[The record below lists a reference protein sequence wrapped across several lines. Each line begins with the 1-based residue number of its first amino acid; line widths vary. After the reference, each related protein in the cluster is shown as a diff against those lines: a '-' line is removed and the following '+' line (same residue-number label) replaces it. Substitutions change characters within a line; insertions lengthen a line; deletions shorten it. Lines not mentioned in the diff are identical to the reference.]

1 MFFHKGCRYCIK
13 PRSFLGNVSEH
24 VTCLFLWFV
33 INRTNR
39 LILMTQ
45 PGGSGVEETAH
56 KNNWKENNTHTH
68 TKQKLLQGSLY
79 LWAYNDQQEH
89 KSVDAH
95 FNCSPS
101 GIKSHKSVVPHC
113 CIRAAVA
120 GGLHVTKAAYYKS
133 YHPQRGAHKQALR
146 LLWEWGSLLKM
157 PAYTSWGHLFP
168 NMKTP
173 QCLTCWSHLMSL
185 SDKSY

>member
-1 MFFHKGCRYCIK
+1 MEKKNFHKGCRYCIK
-13 PRSFLGNVSEH
+13 LRSVLRNVSEH

-56 KNNWKENNTHTH
+56 ENNWKQNNTQN
-68 TKQKLLQGSLY
+68 KNCLVVVY
-79 LWAYNDQQEH
+79 IWVYNDQRAH

-101 GIKSHKSVVPHC
+101 GIKSHKSVAPHC
-113 CIRAAVA
+113 CIRDAVA

-133 YHPQRGAHKQALR
+133 YHPRRGAHKQALR
-146 LLWEWGSLLKM
+146 LLW
-157 PAYTSWGHLFP
+157 
-168 NMKTP
+168 
-173 QCLTCWSHLMSL
+173 
-185 SDKSY
+185 